1 MSNATQTVW
10 TEDDPLALV
19 DRNQTPPP
27 AAAPDELLLPPRRAH
42 KWSKLAI
49 AAALT
54 LAAASG
60 GTWAWRATRA
70 TSQPTFETVKLERGR
85 IVVQVTASG
94 TVSALKTVQV
104 GSQVSGRVAELNA
117 DFNDVVKK
125 GQLLARLDTQL
136 FRAAVEQARASHAV
150 AQSNVAKAEAQL
162 AEAERQFARG
172 QTLGQAQFLAQEA
185 VDTAGAAADVARA
198 ALAGTRAQA
207 QQAAASLHQAEL
219 NLAMTAIHSPID
231 GVVISRSVD
240 VGQTVAASL
249 QAPTVFTLAEDL
261 RKMQVEAH
269 VAEGDVAKLTPGM
282 AVSFTVDAFPG
293 RKFAGTLRQVR
304 NAAQTVQSVVT
315 YDAIVDVDNP
325 QLQLRPGMTANVSFV
340 VAEQNDVLRIPNAA
354 LRFRPSREAL
364 AKGLASRAPGPTP
377 PPADR
382 KTLFVVDGKAGGS
395 STAGTA
401 LHPVRVRTGIT
412 DGSFTQ
418 LVEGEIGEGATLVTD
433 MNDGSSARP
442 TGTGASPG
450 MGPGGPMGMAP
461 MGGGGPSSGAG
472 RTRNR

>member
-19 DRNQTPPP
+19 DRSHAPPP
-27 AAAPDELLLPPRRAH
+27 AAASDEPLLPPRRAR
-42 KWSKLAI
+42 KWTKLAI

-54 LAAASG
+54 LAAAGG
-60 GTWAWRATRA
+60 GTWAWRTSRA
-70 TSQPTFETVKLERGR
+70 TPQPTFETVKLERGR

-150 AQSNVAKAEAQL
+150 AQSNVEKAEAQL

-172 QTLGQAQFLAQEA
+172 KTLGQAQFLAQEA

-354 LRFRPSREAL
+354 LRFRPAREAL
-364 AKGLASRAPGPTP
+364 AKGLGPRPVAGP
-377 PPADR
+377 PPAAPPPPDR
-382 KTLFVVDGKAGGS
+382 KTLFVLDGA
-395 STAGTA
+395 AGTPM
-401 LHPVRVRTGIT
+401 HPVRVRTGIT

-418 LVEGEIGEGATLVTD
+418 LVEGEIGEGATLVSD

-442 TGTGASPG
+442 TSTSAGPG

-472 RTRNR
+472 RGRNR